1 MKLTTLISASL
12 FLFFTPL
19 CHAEEV
25 DVFVSGGQSNAN
37 YNKKAFGVGI
47 ENIVTK
53 SSAFSNAEVVKTARG
68 GTPLIK
74 WMDDDGNPQECYHQH
89 FFNHSGKGN
98 PGLLEARI
106 REIKDRGDTVRFRGL
121 FWFQGEADAN
131 GEAGVDDKG
140 GSESKYKKRFELLLK
155 QLAKDIGHADWNF
168 VLNTVG
174 NTRKAKSDG
183 INAVLADI
191 AQANPRGVL
200 HNTQEGPQRTGGGV
214 HSYNHI
220 LVGENNAR
228 LFIEAFMANADKPA
242 KR

>member
-1 MKLTTLISASL
+1 MKLTTVIVASG

-19 CHAEEV
+19 SQAEEV
-25 DVFVSGGQSNAN
+25 DLFVSGGQSNAK
-37 YNKKAFGVGI
+37 YNKFGFGVGI
-47 ENIVTK
+47 ENVVTQ
-53 SSAFSNAEVVKTARG
+53 SSLFSNAEVVMTAKG
-68 GTPLIK
+68 GNPLGN
-74 WMDDDGNPQECYHQH
+74 WMDDDGNPQENYHAD
-89 FFNHSGKGN
+89 FFNHSGKGR

-106 REIKDRGDTVRFRGL
+106 REIKDRGDTVRFRGF

-140 GSESKYKKRFELLLK
+140 GSVSKYKKRFELLLE
-155 QLAKDIGHADWNF
+155 QLAKDIGHADWSF

-191 AQANPRGVL
+191 AKTHSKGVL

-228 LFIEAFMANADKPA
+228 LFIEAFVTNENRPA
-242 KR
+242 KK